1 MIKFRELRH
10 MINERAETEK
20 KKMIIKD
27 EPTLNSDDLP
37 RYLQSG
43 VSVLHL
49 MNHPVAKEHQF
60 KGFMKESV
68 DTETAEGDEVQEYIK
83 KELKSMGKTMKELSP
98 EEKKKLFN
106 RVDAKF
112 KSDDEEAGL
121 DEAKGSYEIYHKDFS
136 TAMKEAYRQAE
147 KMGVKISPEEIDQKV
162 ATGPR
167 KPSTGKTNSYR
178 LEGDKGAVQVQVY
191 NTGKSYELNMYK
203 EDVDFDDLVES
214 NDSSIVDTVNKLKK
228 GDTVEIEYNSS
239 IKKGS
244 VGKYKVTAKNT
255 VNKGNV
261 VKTTLQ
267 NLANP
272 NGVKSYIYQRKE
284 RPGASFAIGDMGA
297 SMTSLKLMNEAV
309 DLDEGAFTYK
319 AATFNGNV
327 VKGTGST
334 REAALKD
341 AEDKAKA
348 LGSTIRKRIPE
359 EVDLDEGAFTYKA
372 ATFNGN
378 VVKGTG
384 STREAALK
392 DAEDK
397 AKALGSTIRKR
408 IPEEVDL
415 DEAPDYGLRYKRNE
429 KLNYHIDNDLM
440 LAKLYGTKEE
450 VKKVES
456 IKQNREDRGYLLATE
471 NNWLR
476 VNIRK
481 YYAQFK
487 KEHLNESASVLNE
500 AQYSYKIDRMGG
512 VELTNKKTKESA
524 YLQPGDDAEYFIDQL
539 ENTRGPRDVD
549 KLISDYDSLMSRD
562 G

>member
-334 REAALKD
+334 K
-341 AEDKAKA
+341 
-348 LGSTIRKRIPE
+348 
-359 EVDLDEGAFTYKA
+359 
-372 ATFNGN
+372 
-378 VVKGTG
+378 
-384 STREAALK
+384 EAALK